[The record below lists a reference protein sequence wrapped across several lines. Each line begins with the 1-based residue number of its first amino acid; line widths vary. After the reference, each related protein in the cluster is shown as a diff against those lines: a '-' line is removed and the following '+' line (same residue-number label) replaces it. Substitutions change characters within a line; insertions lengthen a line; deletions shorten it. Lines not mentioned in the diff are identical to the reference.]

1 MRVFQK
7 IAKINCKPPLRG
19 QLVTDLY
26 KQKHTKTST
35 ASASD
40 GAMYRSGKS
49 EEDCQSESVWL
60 LSEQRNDVTASQ
72 HSASSTPGEV
82 QKVGWLVN
90 VCMLHL
96 IR

>member
-1 MRVFQK
+1 M
-7 IAKINCKPPLRG
+7 
-19 QLVTDLY
+19 TDLY

-40 GAMYRSGKS
+40 GALYRSGKS
-49 EEDCQSESVWL
+49 EEDGQSESIWL
-60 LSEQRNDVTASQ
+60 LSKQENDVTASQ

-90 VCMLHL
+90 LRMYATFDMLTNVFCM
-96 IR
+96 